1 MFYFKLSKI
10 VNEESDGKN
19 VKKRAKGGRGRAA
32 PRQRITY
39 TVPSEMLQSNYEEEV
54 DDEDEIVDVEQFIS
68 SGSDSDWNS
77 DSR

>member
-1 MFYFKLSKI
+1 M
-10 VNEESDGKN
+10 
-19 VKKRAKGGRGRAA
+19 KGGRGRAA

-39 TVPSEMLQSNYEEEV
+39 TVPSEMLQSNYEENE
-54 DDEDEIVDVEQFIS
+54 DDEEVIDVEQFIS